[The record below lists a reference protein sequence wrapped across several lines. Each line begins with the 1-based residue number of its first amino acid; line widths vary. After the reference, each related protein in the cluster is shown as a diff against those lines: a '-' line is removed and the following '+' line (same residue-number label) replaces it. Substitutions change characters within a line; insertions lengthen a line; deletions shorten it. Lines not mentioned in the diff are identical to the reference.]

1 MADSTS
7 LPSRNRVTHL
17 VPIGL
22 WQSKNELEE
31 GRMNFNVLLLKTL

>member
-7 LPSRNRVTHL
+7 LPSGNRVTYL
-17 VPIGL
+17 VPIEL